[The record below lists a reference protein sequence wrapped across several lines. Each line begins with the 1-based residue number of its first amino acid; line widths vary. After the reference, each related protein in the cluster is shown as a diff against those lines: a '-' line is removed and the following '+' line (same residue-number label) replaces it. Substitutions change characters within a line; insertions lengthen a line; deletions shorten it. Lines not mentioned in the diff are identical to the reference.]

1 MSANSWKDE
10 LSGHIEADLA
20 REIEVY
26 ATEVELKKA
35 GTGMDDKLF
44 IEMRLRRGVYGQRY
58 DNGQRHDGVKTQTLD
73 FPSGD
78 LNKGTHTM
86 WDAPGMMRIK
96 IPFGA
101 LTAAQ
106 IDVLSDLAD
115 EYSDQVLHVTTRQDI
130 QLHFVHIEDTP
141 DLMRRLASVG
151 ITTREACGNSVR
163 NVVACPVAGV
173 CASEAF
179 NVSPYAQGLADYLL
193 GHPDVQDFGRKFK
206 ASLSGCGGEA
216 CGLVYFHDLG
226 AIARV
231 REVDGEEQRGFEVVV
246 GGGLG
251 AVPRRAEVLYEFA
264 PESELLPISQ
274 AVSRVFARYGE
285 RDNRSRARLKFL
297 IKKLG
302 IDEFRRLVEEERAGL
317 RDDERWTG
325 FLDDLSITDEV
336 ALKGPSELGPGPH
349 PAGFEAWMATN
360 VASQSQP
367 GYAIAT
373 IKLPLGDLSSDQ
385 GRALADISRRFTGD
399 TVRATM
405 EQNILFRW
413 VSKSDLPA
421 FYEALGA
428 IGLADAGA
436 GTISD
441 ITSCPGTDTCKLG
454 ISASRGLAA
463 ALTDTLSQ
471 QSDDLDPA
479 VKRFRIKAS
488 GCFNSCGQHH
498 VSDIGY
504 LGVSRNIEG
513 RRVPHFQVVLGGQWT
528 ENAGNYGSPIGAIPS
543 RRVPDSV
550 KVITD
555 YYVANREGDEDFRA
569 FAARVGRKQLKALLK
584 PLMAVPSYED
594 DESYYSDWG
603 DPREYTIGDI
613 GVGECAGEL
622 VPFVQFGLQ
631 SAEREIFDAQCA
643 LDEGQG
649 EVAARSAYKA
659 MLSAASALTRY
670 TEAQVTEDPD
680 DVVAQF
686 KTHLHDTQLFH
697 DPYAKGKFASYLF
710 RIHDG
715 KEFDGASMD
724 TARAIIEE
732 AQLFTEAAHTCYDR
746 LADAKIKAEAAQA

>member
-10 LSGHIEADLA
+10 LSGHIAADLE
-20 REIEVY
+20 REIDVY
-26 ATEVELKKA
+26 AGEVERKKA
-35 GTGMDDKLF
+35 GEGMDDKLF

-58 DNGQRHDGVKTQTLD
+58 DNGQRHDGVRTQTLA

-101 LTAAQ
+101 MTADQ
-106 IDVLSDLAD
+106 IDVLSDLAE
-115 EYSDQVLHVTTRQDI
+115 EYSDQILHVTTRQDI
-130 QLHFVHIEDTP
+130 QLHFIHIEDTP
-141 DLMRRLASVG
+141 DLMRRLAAVG

-163 NVVACPVAGV
+163 NVVACPTAGV
-173 CASEAF
+173 CPTEAF
-179 NVSPYAQGLADYLL
+179 NVSPYAQALADYLL

-231 REVDGEEQRGFEVVV
+231 REVDGEQERGFTVVV

-251 AVPRRAEVLYEFA
+251 AVPARAEVLYEFA
-264 PESELLPISQ
+264 SERELLPIAQ
-274 AVSRVFARYGE
+274 AVSRIFARFGE
-285 RDNRSRARLKFL
+285 RDNRTRARLKFL

-302 IDEFRRLVEEERAGL
+302 IDEFRRLVEEERATL

-325 FLDDLSITDEV
+325 FLGDLSVTDEE
-336 ALKGPSELGPGPH
+336 ALKGPSELGPGPW

-360 VASQSQP
+360 VQAQSQD

-373 IKLPLGDLSSDQ
+373 VKLPLGDFSSAQ
-385 GRALADISRRFTGD
+385 GHGLADLARQFTGD

-405 EQNILFRW
+405 EQNVLFRW

-421 FYEALGA
+421 FYEALDA
-428 IGLADAGA
+428 LGLADAGA

-454 ISASRGLAA
+454 ISASRGLAG
-463 ALTDTLSQ
+463 ALTDMLGKE
-471 QSDDLDPA
+471 SDQLDES
-479 VKRFRIKAS
+479 VKGFRIKAS

-504 LGVSRNIEG
+504 LGVSRNIKG

-528 ENAGNYGSPIGAIPS
+528 ENAGNFGLAIGAVPS
-543 RRVPDSV
+543 KRVPESV

-555 YYVANREGDEDFRA
+555 HFVANRQGDETFQT
-569 FAARVGRKQLKALLK
+569 FAKRVGRKELKSLLK
-584 PLMAVPSYED
+584 PLMDVPDYED
-594 DESYYSDWG
+594 DKSFYSDWG

-631 SAEREIFDAQCA
+631 ASEREIFEAQCA
-643 LDEGQG
+643 LDEGRG
-649 EVAARSAYKA
+649 EDAAAAAYRA
-659 MLSAASALTRY
+659 MISAASALTRY
-670 TEAQVTEDPD
+670 TGAQVTDDPG
-680 DVVAQF
+680 DVVTQF

-715 KEFDGASMD
+715 REWEGISVDS
-724 TARAIIEE
+724 ARGLIEE
-732 AQLFTEAAHTCYDR
+732 AQLFTEAAHSCYDR
-746 LADAKIKAEAAQA
+746 LAAAKIKAEAAQA